1 MYIKKNV
8 FENIFNTVTDVKGKT
23 RDNIKTRKSIPLF
36 FHCKN
41 KKLIYDGSRVTKS
54 KVIFSLDNNAQLLV
68 YQWLKSLYLPYRYA
82 SNISKWLKSLYLPY
96 RYASNISKLVNLMD
110 DRFNKIKNHDCHM
123 VMQTPIPLVY

>member
-82 SNISKWLKSLYLPY
+82 SNISK
-96 RYASNISKLVNLMD
+96 LVNLMD